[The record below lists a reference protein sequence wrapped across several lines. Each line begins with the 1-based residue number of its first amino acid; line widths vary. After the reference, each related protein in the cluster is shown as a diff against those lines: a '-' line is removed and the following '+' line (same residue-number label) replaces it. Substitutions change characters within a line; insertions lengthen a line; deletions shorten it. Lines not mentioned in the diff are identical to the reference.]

1 MQLAGDLALAN
12 LTDQASA
19 LARKSWSLALQA
31 AQVDA
36 LAPAVMQLNAS
47 ASQLQEL
54 LNRISGKSL
63 RSIDYF
69 DGRKSG
75 PRHRF

>member
-1 MQLAGDLALAN
+1 MQLTGDLAPAN
-12 LTDQASA
+12 VTNQARALT
-19 LARKSWSLALQA
+19 RKTWSLALQA

-54 LNRISGKSL
+54 LNRISGKTL
-63 RSIDYF
+63 RPIER
-69 DGRKSG
+69 RKSG
-75 PRHRF
+75 PRYRF